1 MEKDLVSIYSSDK
14 DYQIQ
19 IAQELL
25 EENGIESFVLNQ
37 HDSVIPSIGSIELY
51 VHKDNQKQAEKII
64 KKIKH

>member
-25 EENGIESFVLNQ
+25 DENGIESFVLNQ
-37 HDSVIPSIGSIELY
+37 HDSVIPSIGNSELY
-51 VHKDNQKQAEKII
+51 VHKDNQKQAEKIL
-64 KKIKH
+64 KKLKR